1 MQKLRLQLAQRNCDL
16 KIARRCHMEAQL
28 RFYQLAHE
36 VAERELPQIEQQL
49 AILQQEDTQLT
60 LQGGGNC
67 ATWKT
72 QTRAFRP

>member
-1 MQKLRLQLAQRNCDL
+1 
-16 KIARRCHMEAQL
+16 MEAEL

-60 LQGGGNC
+60 LQRGGNC